1 MKTILLTLGIVGVLT
16 FTLWNFDSEPKISVE
31 TSSDKEMVMFNAMK
45 QYLDKFHY
53 SPKPLDDNLSE
64 DIYTLYLERIDGNKR
79 FLIAEDVKILDEYK
93 HKIDDEIKNNSLV
106 FFDASV
112 EVVNKAIERAKSIYD
127 EVIEEEFD
135 FDIKEQTELNPEKI
149 EFARDKEELTDYWR
163 KMLKT
168 DILARVSGSIEKQEE
183 EGYDG
188 EVSSLEEIIENS
200 IEKTKETFDKWWN
213 NMDKVRRT
221 DWLSTYFN
229 SIAGAWDPH
238 TTFLMPKDKEDFDM
252 RLSKRL
258 EGIGAQLTMDGNYTK
273 IVNLVPGGPAW
284 KQDKLK
290 ADDLILKVEQED
302 GEAVDVVGMHIDD
315 VVSMIRGEKGTVVI
329 LHVKHIDGSLE
340 EIAIERDVIVFEE
353 GYAKSL
359 ILEDSMHQQKI
370 GYINLPSF
378 YTDFNNADARSSS
391 TDVRMELEKL
401 NKTGVDGVILDL
413 RDNGGG
419 SLRDVVEMA
428 GLFLESGPIV
438 QVKSRT
444 GKPYVYEDTD
454 KSVVYDGPLIV
465 LVNHFSASASE
476 IMAAAMQDYGRG
488 VIVGA
493 ASTFGKGT
501 VQRIYD
507 LDRTVRGHNELKP
520 LGSVKITTQKYYRV
534 DGGTVQLKGVI
545 PDIILPDK
553 YNRIDVGE
561 KDYKYVMDWTEI
573 EPTKFSQE
581 IYTYNIPALREN
593 SQERVEGS
601 EIFKKLDEES
611 VYIEERKNST
621 LISLNLD
628 EYRADKKVQD
638 EKAKKFSNK
647 DFSVTGLTIENL
659 PMDLQE
665 IQADSTKMARNDAL
679 LKNIG
684 KDLILSEAL
693 NIMHDILQGDGGKV
707 LND

>member
-112 EVVNKAIERAKSIYD
+112 EVINKAIERAKSIYD

-611 VYIEERKNST
+611 VYIKERKNST